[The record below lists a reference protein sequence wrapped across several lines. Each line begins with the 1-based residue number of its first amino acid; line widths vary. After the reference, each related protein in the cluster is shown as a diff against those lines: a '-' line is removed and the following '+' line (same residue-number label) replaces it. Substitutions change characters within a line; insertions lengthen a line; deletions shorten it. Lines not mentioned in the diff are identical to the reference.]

1 MVDQTQS
8 LEHELGIDPE
18 ALRARY
24 RAERDRRL
32 RPEALGQYLE
42 MKGEHAHYRDDPYV
56 APGFTRDPL
65 NDDVDVL
72 VIGGGL
78 GGVMLGTQLR
88 QGGVENIRFIERG
101 GDFGGVWY
109 WNRYPGVACD
119 TQAILYLPMLEEMG
133 CLPDRKYAPGS
144 EIRDY
149 IHQIARK
156 YDLYRDACFQT
167 EVSGLR
173 WDDEAERW
181 IVSTNRGDA
190 IRARFVNIA
199 LGPMEKP
206 KLAGIPG
213 LEDFHGHAFH
223 TSRWDYAYTGGGP
236 TGGLDKLADKN
247 VGIIGTGATA
257 IQCVPHLAEAAKH
270 LYVFQ
275 RTPSAVDVKNDDT
288 LDQTKFKE
296 MGPGWQDRLW
306 ENFTAIVS
314 GIWLE
319 EDLVGDG
326 WTSVMTNMK
335 ELIQR
340 KEARGET
347 VENPMM
353 LAQLADY
360 MKMESIRDRVS
371 DTITDA
377 STAEALK
384 PWYDRFCKRPCFS
397 DNFLPA
403 FNRPNV
409 TLVDASGGRGVE
421 RITQKGVVVEGKEYP
436 VDALIYS
443 TGFDVGT
450 PLVKRM
456 GYEIAG
462 RGGLLLSHKW
472 AGGAAT
478 MHGIGSHGFPNLF
491 IMSVVQTG
499 VSLNFAHMIF
509 EQARH
514 IGYILS
520 RAVSEAIDVVEVSL
534 DAEEAWC
541 GEIDRKATNQE
552 AFMRECT
559 PSYFNFEGDIGR
571 RNVRN
576 SQYGGGPTEFYRLIA
591 EWRDLGT
598 MPGLEL
604 TFRAAPVSI
613 SASSDGAER
622 LPIINSDVTA

>member
-1 MVDQTQS
+1 MVDQAES

-18 ALRARY
+18 RLRARY

-32 RPEALGQYLE
+32 RPEGFGQYLE

-65 NDDVDVL
+65 SDDVDVV

-88 QGGVENIRFIERG
+88 KSGIENIRFIERG

-133 CLPDRKYAPGS
+133 YLPDRKFAPGA

-149 IHQIARK
+149 IQQIARK

-173 WDDEAERW
+173 WDEEAERW

-213 LEDFHGHAFH
+213 LDDFEGHAFH
-223 TSRWDYAYTGGGP
+223 TSRWDYAYTGGSP
-236 TGGLDKLADKN
+236 AGGLDRLADKN

-257 IQCVPHLAEAAKH
+257 IQCVPHLAEAARH

-275 RTPSAVDVKNDDT
+275 RTPSAVDVRNDEK
-288 LDQTKFKE
+288 LDRTMIAD

-314 GIWLE
+314 GVWLE

-326 WTSVMTNMK
+326 WTAVTANIK
-335 ELIQR
+335 ELMRR
-340 KEARGET
+340 KAARGEM

-360 MKMESIRDRVS
+360 MKMESIRERV
-371 DTITDA
+371 DTTIKDA
-377 STAEALK
+377 TTADALK

-397 DNFLPA
+397 DDFLPA
-403 FNRPNV
+403 FNRSNV
-409 TLVDASGGRGVE
+409 TLVDTSGSRGVE
-421 RITQKGVVVEGKEYP
+421 RITRTGVVVEGREYP

-450 PLVKRM
+450 PLVKKM
-456 GYEIAG
+456 GYEISG
-462 RGGLLLSHKW
+462 RGGQILSEKW

-478 MHGIGSHGFPNLF
+478 MHGIGGHGFPNLF

-509 EQARH
+509 EQAKH
-514 IGYILS
+514 IGYILG
-520 RAVSEAIDVVEVSL
+520 RAVNEAIDVVEVTRA
-534 DAEEAWC
+534 AEEAWC
-541 GEIDRKATNQE
+541 EEIDRKAVNQE

-559 PSYFNFEGDIGR
+559 PSYFNFEGDIGL
-571 RNVRN
+571 RNIRN
-576 SQYGGGPTEFYRLIA
+576 SQYGGGPTEFYQLIA
-591 EWRDLGT
+591 EWRDAGT
-598 MPGLEL
+598 MAGLEL
-604 TFRAAPVSI
+604 TYRAAPALI
-613 SASSDGAER
+613 TAGGDREER
-622 LPIINSDVTA
+622 SPT